1 MLSLMSEITDTANWH
16 QIVSEQSFIDSW
28 KSMKL
33 LQDDI
38 TQRMVDW
45 VSQYSDTVP
54 VGKVAKSCIV
64 RE

>member
-1 MLSLMSEITDTANWH
+1 MSEITDTANWLEIVFK
-16 QIVSEQSFIDSW
+16 QISIDSW
-28 KSMKL
+28 KSTKL

-45 VSQYSDTVP
+45 VSQHSDTVP

-64 RE
+64 HK